1 MGHVGIVSGRSLP
14 SRNPPKLRGFQSD
27 PNSPA
32 GAFLFLASIRAKN
45 TARSRSV
52 LRPPNLWGVRRSHAG
67 VKVSGW
73 VKLGDGATDRQLDAL
88 PRRFRFDL
96 RSPRPV
102 VYFIASVAGPATS
115 QHSPQRALPHR
126 ARASSRPCAGR
137 ARPRNRRMP
146 RLAVMV
152 LHVEVGVSLLGRPR
166 RREAAAHG
174 PSNFQS

>member
-1 MGHVGIVSGRSLP
+1 MTASAPGAINRIVVPLQWVTSASCPADRCLLEIHPSLG
-14 SRNPPKLRGFQSD
+14 GFNRTRTRQQ
-27 PNSPA
+27 
-32 GAFLFLASIRAKN
+32 G
-45 TARSRSV
+45 V
-52 LRPPNLWGVRRSHAG
+52 LRPPNLWGVRRSHSG